1 MEEKKDEK
9 CNAPHFIL
17 LQKEHEYFEKLVVFE
32 LSISHFSYGCS
43 IFHNALQI
51 MKEK

>member
-1 MEEKKDEK
+1 MK
-9 CNAPHFIL
+9 NGMLHIL
-17 LQKEHEYFEKLVVFE
+17 LFFQKMHEHFEKRVVFE

-43 IFHNALQI
+43 IIHNALQA